1 MRNDKTPEQIHN
13 ELLSRSVRAE
23 TELEALKEEHK
34 PLRKAYLELLDL
46 AMHYR
51 ERMGI
56 DNKDFEYDWMEKAGL
71 L

>member
-1 MRNDKTPEQIHN
+1 MNVKTPEQIHN
-13 ELLSRSVRAE
+13 ELLSRCVRAE
-23 TELEALKEEHK
+23 LELEELKTQHK
-34 PLRKAYLELLDL
+34 PLRKAFTELLDL

-56 DNKDFEYDWMEKAGL
+56 DNKDFEYDWLDKAGL